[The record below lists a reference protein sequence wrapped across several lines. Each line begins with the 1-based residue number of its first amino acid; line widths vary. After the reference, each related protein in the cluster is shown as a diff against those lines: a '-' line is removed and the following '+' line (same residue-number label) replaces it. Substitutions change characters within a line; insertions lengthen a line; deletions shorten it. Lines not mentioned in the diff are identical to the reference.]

1 MFGKLKK
8 KKIARCLKINNCMV
22 QIFHLA
28 AYSLDTQ
35 YFGNSF
41 LIFLKMVFF
50 LLCFLSVSFSFPN
63 EKKKVLFCFVL
74 FFKSFHRKKNSDAA
88 ENSLRIFTSPFPG
101 DKFTHFIAETD
112 ELVC

>member
-1 MFGKLKK
+1 MKK
-8 KKIARCLKINNCMV
+8 RK
-22 QIFHLA
+22 
-28 AYSLDTQ
+28 
-35 YFGNSF
+35 
-41 LIFLKMVFF
+41 
-50 LLCFLSVSFSFPN
+50 
-63 EKKKVLFCFVL
+63 FCFVL